1 MNRSG
6 IDRYRP
12 LSILHAAKM
21 TFRYP
26 PSQTFQSGGSCGEK
40 LSSNKA
46 GMIYEADMSTGASS
60 HVKASGGVLEN
71 GVKTGSES

>member
-1 MNRSG
+1 MSAIHKWLLDSG
-6 IDRYRP
+6 H
-12 LSILHAAKM
+12 SVS
-21 TFRYP
+21 P